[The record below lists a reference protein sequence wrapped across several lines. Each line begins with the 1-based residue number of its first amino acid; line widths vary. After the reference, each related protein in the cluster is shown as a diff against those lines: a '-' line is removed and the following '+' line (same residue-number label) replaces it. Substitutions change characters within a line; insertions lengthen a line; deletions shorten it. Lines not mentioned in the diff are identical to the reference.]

1 MTDERSKDYELKS
14 FGGLPL
20 VLNVCGG
27 VHRDLF
33 GNHDE
38 SPAGFIRRGHG
49 DFSIGYVE
57 TIHDAK
63 TRSSDWHLA
72 QKRQSNLEYDS
83 VRSAAD
89 IDRRVV
95 LQDQFR

>member
-1 MTDERSKDYELKS
+1 MLTNERSKDYELKS

-33 GNHDE
+33 GNQDE
-38 SPAGFIRRGHG
+38 NPAGFIRRGHG

-57 TIHDAK
+57 TIHHAK
-63 TRSSDWHLA
+63 TRSGDWYLA
-72 QKRQSNLEYDS
+72 QKR
-83 VRSAAD
+83 
-89 IDRRVV
+89 
-95 LQDQFR
+95 